1 MIAPMLEPAKT
12 IIEICGGIQS
22 VAEITNRSAVRVRRW
37 GYPVDRGGSGGLIP
51 AEVQQ
56 VLMRAARDRGLPLR
70 PEHFFPDSAAD
81 HSGPRG
87 EDAA

>member
-1 MIAPMLEPAKT
+1 MLEPAKT

-22 VAEITNRSAVRVRRW
+22 VAEVTNRSAVRVRRW

-56 VLMRAARDRGLPLR
+56 VLMRAARERGWPLK
-70 PEHFFPDSAAD
+70 PDHFFPLVPAPVTTPDQ
-81 HSGPRG
+81 